1 MCLVNYSAVVQ
12 LVTQRTLTPSSQVQ
26 ILPALPNFSRESDF
40 ILKRIKIKLQGSHD
54 AVQFVEDLY
63 ASNYTDKLYLENKD
77 GSCHVS
83 AYSRL
88 AAIYAA
94 TTFQEVYLINETKEG
109 FFPPCIK
116 ERLIRK

>member
-1 MCLVNYSAVVQ
+1 MA
-12 LVTQRTLTPSSQVQ
+12 TPMTLTHLLQVQ
-26 ILPALPNFSRESDF
+26 ILPALPNLSWESDH
-40 ILKRIKIKLQGSHD
+40 ILKRIKINLQSSND
-54 AVQFVEDLY
+54 AIQFVQDLQ
-63 ASNYTDKLYLENKD
+63 ASLYTDKLYLENED

-94 TTFQEVYLINETKEG
+94 TTFSDIYLINETKEG

-116 ERLIRK
+116 ERLVRE